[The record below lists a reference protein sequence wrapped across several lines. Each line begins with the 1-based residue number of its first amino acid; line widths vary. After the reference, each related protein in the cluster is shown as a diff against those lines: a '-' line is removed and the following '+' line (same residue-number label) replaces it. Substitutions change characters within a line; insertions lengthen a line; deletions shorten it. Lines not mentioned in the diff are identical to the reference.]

1 MFLWGRPRRSPQARP
16 LFHCRAVR
24 ERAPHSLHTA
34 DHSREDVACGEVSVR
49 GALPGLDLIELDEY
63 LAALKRLDISV
74 QADPVD
80 A

>member
-1 MFLWGRPRRSPQARP
+1 
-16 LFHCRAVR
+16 V
-24 ERAPHSLHTA
+24 
-34 DHSREDVACGEVSVR
+34 VCGEVSVR